1 VYKFEETALFNGLA
15 DNVAAHF
22 SLRAEQSADIAFIDM
37 LTMDTAPIIA
47 DRDKHQMELIKINS
61 EQGFN
66 RTADYLIFKP
76 ELNAIH
82 IISRDNAGHLS
93 IDGKAVGGGFIAEHS
108 GLLQNWGDAL
118 TEKACGTHHPAA
130 NYGVHLINS
139 LASFINAGSKY
150 FSFSA
155 CCFDTGLPS
164 GMIWDY
170 AAAEGVVITVNGMM
184 NKASSIKLDTIN
196 ATRRFYVDIET
207 SVTRVN
213 ENLLHGHA
221 GTGNDGWVASTSF
234 SAFNNAIDGTVSLD
248 GVVIYSKNTIS
259 LNPAFHPYSGEIN
272 NKFRFYK
279 NIIARCTNVST

>member
-1 VYKFEETALFNGLA
+1 MYKFEEKILFNGLA
-15 DNVAAHF
+15 DTVAAHF

-37 LTMDTAPIIA
+37 LTMDAATIIA
-47 DRDKHQMELIKINS
+47 DRDKHRMELIKINS

-93 IDGKAVGGGFIAEHS
+93 IDGKNVDGGFIAEHS

-118 TEKACGTHHPAA
+118 TEKACGSHHSAA

-139 LASFINAGSKY
+139 LASFIDVGSNF

-155 CCFDTGLPS
+155 CCFNAGFPS
-164 GMIWDY
+164 GMIWDFAV
-170 AAAEGVVITVNGMM
+170 AAGVVITVNGMM

-196 ATRRFYVDIET
+196 ATRRFYVDVET

-221 GTGNDGWVASTSF
+221 GTGNDGWIAATSF
-234 SAFNNAIDGTVSLD
+234 NAFNSAIDGTVSLD

-259 LNPAFHPYSGEIN
+259 LNLAFHLKLREIN

-279 NIIARCTNVST
+279 NIITRCTNVST